1 MSASIRKAAGFRIT
15 RNERYLQASTTFFKA
30 PMYEKFYHL
39 TGKPFQLNPDPSFFF
54 GSRGHRRAYSYL
66 QYGLYQ
72 GEGFIVLTGE
82 VGAGKTTLIRNL
94 LQQLDLAKVNA
105 AQLVSTQLNAD
116 GLLRAVAIAFGLPV
130 RDHDKAHLIAEL
142 EAYLVSLVPQQK
154 RALLIVDEAQ
164 NLALQAVEELR
175 MLSNFQLGNKA
186 LLQSFLVGQPEL
198 RQLMRSPRMQQFRQ
212 RVIASYHLGPLDSDE
227 TRAYIVHRLKHVG
240 WTGDPRIED
249 EAFDLVHAFTSGIPR
264 RINTLCNRLLLAAY
278 LSDKHSIG
286 SEEVE
291 DVIVE
296 LNKEFGEGPTT
307 GSESPGNADTGD
319 SANGAH
325 TQVDAQSSVIVD
337 ASDVTRL
344 ERRIARVEK
353 AMGTTISLL
362 RQVIVATNARSAAAG
377 KKEVG

>member
-1 MSASIRKAAGFRIT
+1 
-15 RNERYLQASTTFFKA
+15 
-30 PMYEKFYHL
+30 MYEQFYGL
-39 TGKPFQLNPDPSFFF
+39 TAKPFQLNPDPSFFF

-105 AQLVSTQLNAD
+105 VQLVSTQLDAD
-116 GLLRAVAIAFGLPV
+116 SLLRAVAIAFGLPV
-130 RDHDKAHLIAEL
+130 RDHDKARLIAEI

-164 NLALQAVEELR
+164 NLTPQAVEELR
-175 MLSNFQLGNKA
+175 MLSNFQLNNQA

-212 RVIASYHLGPLDSDE
+212 RVLASYHLGPLDSDE
-227 TRAYIVHRLKHVG
+227 TRAYIEHRLKHVG
-240 WTGDPRIED
+240 WTGDPRIAEQ
-249 EAFDLVHAFTSGIPR
+249 AFDMVHAFTGGIPR
-264 RINTLCNRLLLAAY
+264 RINTLCNRLLLAVY
-278 LSDKHSIG
+278 LSEKHSIG
-286 SEEVE
+286 NEEVE

-296 LNKEFGEGPTT
+296 LNKEFGERAPAGEGSGKADAGSSETGARIPT
-307 GSESPGNADTGD
+307 
-319 SANGAH
+319 
-325 TQVDAQSSVIVD
+325 DAQSSVVVD
-337 ASDVTRL
+337 AADFMRL

-353 AMGTTISLL
+353 AMATTISLL
-362 RQVIVATNARSAAAG
+362 RQVILVTNSRSAPAR
-377 KKEVG
+377 KKETG

>member
-1 MSASIRKAAGFRIT
+1 
-15 RNERYLQASTTFFKA
+15 
-30 PMYEKFYHL
+30 MYEKFYHL

-286 SEEVE
+286 NEAVE

-307 GSESPGNADTGD
+307 GSESLGKADTGD

>member
-1 MSASIRKAAGFRIT
+1 
-15 RNERYLQASTTFFKA
+15 
-30 PMYEKFYHL
+30 MYEKFLHL

-94 LQQLDLAKVNA
+94 LQQLDLTKVNA

-186 LLQSFLVGQPEL
+186 LLQSFCRAAGTAA
-198 RQLMRSPRMQQFRQ
+198 LMRSREC
-212 RVIASYHLGPLDSDE
+212 SS
-227 TRAYIVHRLKHVG
+227 
-240 WTGDPRIED
+240 
-249 EAFDLVHAFTSGIPR
+249 SG
-264 RINTLCNRLLLAAY
+264 
-278 LSDKHSIG
+278 SG
-286 SEEVE
+286 
-291 DVIVE
+291 
-296 LNKEFGEGPTT
+296 
-307 GSESPGNADTGD
+307 
-319 SANGAH
+319 
-325 TQVDAQSSVIVD
+325 
-337 ASDVTRL
+337 
-344 ERRIARVEK
+344 
-353 AMGTTISLL
+353 
-362 RQVIVATNARSAAAG
+362 
-377 KKEVG
+377 

>member
-1 MSASIRKAAGFRIT
+1 M
-15 RNERYLQASTTFFKA
+15 QASTTFFKT
-30 PMYEKFYHL
+30 PMYEKFYRL

-94 LQQLDLAKVNA
+94 FQQLDLAKVNA
-105 AQLVSTQLNAD
+105 VQLVSTKLDAD
-116 GLLRAVAIAFGLPV
+116 SLLRAVAIAFGLPV
-130 RDHDKAHLIAEL
+130 REHDKAHVIAVL

-164 NLALQAVEELR
+164 NLTLQAVEELR
-175 MLSNFQLGNKA
+175 MLSNFQLKNRA

-227 TRAYIVHRLKHVG
+227 TRAYIEHRLKHVG
-240 WTGDPRIED
+240 WTGDPRIEE
-249 EAFDLVHAFTSGIPR
+249 EAFDLVHAFTGGIPR
-264 RINTLCNRLLLAAY
+264 RINTLCNRLLLAVY
-278 LSDKHSIG
+278 LSEKHSIG
-286 SEEVE
+286 NEEVE
-291 DVIVE
+291 DVIFE
-296 LNKEFGEGPTT
+296 LNKEFGEDPTT
-307 GSESPGNADTGD
+307 GPEGTNKAGTGSSE
-319 SANGAH
+319 NGAP
-325 TQVDAQSSVIVD
+325 TQADAQSTVVVD
-337 ASDVTRL
+337 AADVMRL

-353 AMGTTISLL
+353 AMTTTISLL
-362 RQVIVATNARSAAAG
+362 RQVISATNARSAVDG
-377 KKEVG
+377 KKESR